1 MLDIA
6 FFHASPFYE
15 LAALLALAAGV
26 GFVGMFLRQ
35 PMIVSFIA
43 VGVLAGPSVLGIIDS
58 PERIELLAELGIA
71 VLLFL
76 VGLKLDLQLVKN
88 FGGVALLTG
97 LGQVAFTAAGGFLIS
112 LMLGLSMFTS
122 LFVAIALSFSSTI
135 IIIKML
141 SDKKEIDALHGR
153 IAIGILILQDIFVV
167 LAMMVLSALSA
178 GSELNGHTNGGGV
191 TEQLLSALSA
201 GAIILFLVMV
211 FIKYLATPLTS
222 RIARSPELLVTFAI
236 AWAALFAVIGHHFG
250 FSKELG
256 GLLAGISLAS
266 TPFREAIVA
275 RLSSVRDFLLL
286 FFFIALGA
294 KLDLSILGGQLMPAV
309 ALSLFVLIGKP
320 IIVMIVMGL
329 MGYRKR
335 SGFLAGVTLAQISEF
350 SLIFMSMAYTLGY
363 ITEQDLGLVTLVG
376 LITIALSVYM
386 INYAQTLYRWLEPV
400 LTMFERKTPYREE
413 VEGRQKLG
421 KKEYDVILFGLGR
434 YGSAM
439 AAHLNSKKQRI
450 LAVDFNPDVVRRWR
464 RQGYDALYGDASD
477 PDLLHALPLQSTK
490 WVVSTLPQH
499 DMGLTHEDPRLAL
512 VEGLRHA
519 GYKGKIA
526 FSTQFSNEV
535 DKLIEKGADVVFL
548 PFYDAANR
556 AVERMQEMSGEEDLL

>member
-6 FFHASPFYE
+6 FFHTSPFYE

-26 GFVGMFLRQ
+26 GFIGSFMRQ

-43 VGVLAGPSVLGIIDS
+43 VGILAGPSVLGIIDS
-58 PERIELLAELGIA
+58 PEKIELLAELGIA

-76 VGLKLDLQLVKN
+76 VGLKLDLQLIKN
-88 FGGVALLTG
+88 FGAVAVITG
-97 LGQVAFTAAGGFLIS
+97 LGQVLFSAAGAYLIS
-112 LMLGLSMFTS
+112 LGLGLSMMTS
-122 LFVAIALSFSSTI
+122 LYVAIALSFSSTI

-167 LAMMVLSALSA
+167 LAMMVLSAMRA
-178 GSELNGHTNGGGV
+178 GNAMDGGGSVASQILDAV
-191 TEQLLSALSA
+191 TAGGVILL
-201 GAIILFLVMV
+201 LVML

-222 RIARSPELLVTFAI
+222 RIARSPELLVIFAI
-236 AWAALFAVIGHHFG
+236 SWAALFAVIGHHFG

-256 GLLAGISLAS
+256 GLLAGVSLAS

-294 KLDLSILGGQLMPAV
+294 ELDLGILGGQIMPAIV
-309 ALSLFVLIGKP
+309 LSAFVLIGKP
-320 IIVMIVMGL
+320 IIVMTVMGL

-335 SGFLAGVTLAQISEF
+335 SGFLAGLTLAQISEF
-350 SLIFMSMAYTLGY
+350 SLIFISMAASLGY
-363 ITEQDLGLVTLVG
+363 ISQENLGLVTLVG

-386 INYAQTLYRWLEPV
+386 ITYSQTLYRWMEP
-400 LTMFERKTPYREE
+400 LLGIFERKKPYREE
-413 VEGRQKLG
+413 VAGRQKIEG
-421 KKEYDVILFGLGR
+421 NEYDVILFGLGR

-464 RQGYDALYGDASD
+464 RQGYNALYGDASD
-477 PDLLHALPLQSTK
+477 PDLLHMLPLQKTK

-499 DMGLTHEDPRLAL
+499 DLGLTHEDPRLAL

-526 FSTQFSNEV
+526 FSTQSSNEV
-535 DKLIEKGADVVFL
+535 DALIEKGADVVFL
-548 PFYDAANR
+548 PFYDAASR
-556 AVERMQEMSGEEDLL
+556 AVERMQELSDEEEYI

>member
-1 MLDIA
+1 MDMS
-6 FFHASPFYE
+6 FFHTSPFYE

-26 GFVGMFLRQ
+26 GFIGMLLRQ

-43 VGVLAGPSVLGIIDS
+43 VGVLAGPSALGIIDS
-58 PERIELLAELGIA
+58 PEKIDLLAELGIA

-76 VGLKLDLQLVKN
+76 VGLKLDLQLILN
-88 FGGVALLTG
+88 FGTVALLTG
-97 LGQVAFTAAGGFLIS
+97 LGQILFTAAGGFAIS
-112 LMLGLSMFTS
+112 MGLGLSMTTS
-122 LFVAIALSFSSTI
+122 LFVAIGLSFSSTI

-167 LAMMVLSALSA
+167 LAMMGLSAMAA
-178 GSELNGHTNGGGV
+178 GDDINGHGGGSV
-191 TEQLLSALSA
+191 AEQLISAA
-201 GAIILFLVMV
+201 GAAAVILAFVVV
-211 FIKYLATPLTS
+211 FIRYLATPFTGK
-222 RIARSPELLVTFAI
+222 IARSPELLVTFAI
-236 AWAALFAVIGHHFG
+236 AWAALFAMLGHHFG

-294 KLDLSILGGQLMPAV
+294 KLDLSILGGQVQAAI
-309 ALSLFVLIGKP
+309 ALSAFVLIGKP
-320 IIVMIVMGL
+320 ILVMVVMGL

-350 SLIFMSMAYTLGY
+350 SLIFMSMAFSLGY

-376 LITIALSVYM
+376 LITIAISVYM

-400 LTMFERKTPYREE
+400 LGVFERRRPYREE
-413 VEGRQKLG
+413 VEGQQKVG
-421 KKEYDVILFGLGR
+421 KKTYDVILFGLGR

-477 PDLLHALPLQSTK
+477 PDLLHALPLQHTK

-499 DMGLTHEDPRLAL
+499 DMGLTHQDPRLAL

-519 GYKGKIA
+519 GYRGKIA
-526 FSTQFSNEV
+526 FSTQSSNEV
-535 DKLIEKGADVVFL
+535 DKLIEHGADVVFL

-556 AVERMQEMSGEEDLL
+556 AVERMQEISGEEDFS